1 MNDAMKPTYRCAYI
15 LIVLSLVLSS
25 CSGVFPA
32 IPIMEKPQAVLDY
45 PPQSMNTP
53 MPVMVNVPENA
64 TATPTPFQPIPPTA
78 VFTPT
83 IIPTLTAFPTPTP
96 PPAIATAMLPAEP
109 IPVLENQTTIL
120 LLGSDK
126 RPWETGFRTDTIIL
140 LVLNPTQGTV
150 SLLSFPRD
158 LYVYIPGWTQDR
170 INTAFYHGGFK
181 TLAATLQQNFG
192 VKPDHYVLI
201 NFRSFKQIIDSLG
214 GLDVNV
220 GQPLYDRIQGK
231 GWVTIKK
238 GLTNMDADMA
248 LWYARSRKTT
258 NDFARNRRQQEVL
271 VAMFN
276 KFISLGALKRL
287 PELYKMY
294 KKSISTDLGFTDGL
308 AMLPLVL
315 QLVEDTGR
323 IKRYYVSPSVVW
335 DYITPGGAM
344 VLMPQEA
351 EIRKIVKQAMNG
363 K

>member
-1 MNDAMKPTYRCAYI
+1 MNDAMKTTNRYAFV
-15 LIVLSLVLSS
+15 LIIMSLVLSS
-25 CSGVFPA
+25 CSGV
-32 IPIMEKPQAVLDY
+32 IPVMPILQQPEALLDVL
-45 PPQSMNTP
+45 PLNLKTP
-53 MPVMVNVPENA
+53 MPVLVDVPADA

-83 IIPTLTAFPTPTP
+83 IIPTLTAFPTSTP
-96 PPAIATAMLPAEP
+96 PPAMATAMLPAEP
-109 IPVLENQTTIL
+109 IPILENQTTIL

-126 RPWETGFRTDTIIL
+126 RPWDSGFRTDTIIL

-214 GLDVNV
+214 GLDVKV

-238 GLTNMDADMA
+238 GLVNMDADMV
-248 LWYARSRKTT
+248 LWYSRSRKTT

-271 VAMFN
+271 VAMFE
-276 KFISLGALKRL
+276 KFLSLDALKRL

-294 KKSISTDLGFTDGL
+294 KKSVSTDLGLTDGL
-308 AMLPLVL
+308 AMLPLAL
-315 QLVEDTGR
+315 QLVDTSR
-323 IKRYYVSPSVVW
+323 IKRYYVSPQHVW

-344 VLMPQEA
+344 VLMPREA
-351 EIRKIVKQAMNG
+351 EIRKLVKQAMNG